1 MGATDVS
8 RAKAMP
14 VWMKFKL
21 ISSQIHKFISV
32 FIIRPLCS
40 L

>member
-14 VWMKFKL
+14 VQMNRYRLLENLENLTANLTFK
-21 ISSQIHKFISV
+21 I
-32 FIIRPLCS
+32 
-40 L
+40 